1 MASTKLMHT
10 KDGRPFYK
18 IVVSPERGRQYS
30 TRFYPEPQWSEKTTQ
45 RQLAKFAADFENKC
59 KNGEVQTRAEKKEKA
74 RQEELERA
82 KLKTFRD
89 YALGVYMAA
98 KEQTLSENGRS
109 SYQTYLDKHILPTL
123 GDYLMTEI
131 TPAMLNKMLLD
142 FQKQGYKHS
151 TTIKLYNILNG
162 IFDMAFMDYSIQ
174 INPMQRVQRP
184 KQPKDE
190 KQVAES
196 DKALTI
202 EQLRHCLDCVSKE
215 SLQWQTY
222 IVLCADT
229 GCRRGELCGLQWQ
242 DIDFDKESVT
252 INRTLNYTV
261 DAGVYTGLPK
271 NGEIRSIDIGSDTI
285 NLLRQLQRQQ
295 VNNSILTKWVFTQDG
310 SPEPMHPQSPT
321 GYFKKF
327 GDKYGIENFHPHLLR
342 HTSASIAITNGA
354 DVASVSARLGHSD
367 TAITLRMY
375 THANE
380 DSIRRAGDTV
390 RNLLK
395 KES

>member
-1 MASTKLMHT
+1 MSCA
-10 KDGRPFYK
+10 GF
-18 IVVSPERGRQYS
+18 
-30 TRFYPEPQWSEKTTQ
+30 
-45 RQLAKFAADFENKC
+45 
-59 KNGEVQTRAEKKEKA
+59 
-74 RQEELERA
+74 
-82 KLKTFRD
+82 
-89 YALGVYMAA
+89 
-98 KEQTLSENGRS
+98 NGR
-109 SYQTYLDKHILPTL
+109 
-123 GDYLMTEI
+123 
-131 TPAMLNKMLLD
+131 N
-142 FQKQGYKHS
+142 
-151 TTIKLYNILNG
+151 
-162 IFDMAFMDYSIQ
+162 
-174 INPMQRVQRP
+174 
-184 KQPKDE
+184 
-190 KQVAES
+190 
-196 DKALTI
+196 
-202 EQLRHCLDCVSKE
+202 
-215 SLQWQTY
+215 
-222 IVLCADT
+222 
-229 GCRRGELCGLQWQ
+229 
-242 DIDFDKESVT
+242 IDFDKEAVT

-295 VNNSILTKWVFTQDG
+295 VNNSILTKWVFTQDE

-327 GDKYGIENFHPHLLR
+327 GDKYGIENFYPHLLR

-380 DSIRRAGDTV
+380 ESIRKAGDTV

>member
-18 IVVSPERGRQYS
+18 IIVSPERGRQYT

-45 RQLAKFAADFENKC
+45 RQLAKYAADFENRC

-89 YALGVYMAA
+89 YALGVYMAT

-109 SYQTYLDKHILPTL
+109 SYQTYLDKHILPIL
-123 GDYLMTEI
+123 GDYLITEI

-142 FQKQGYKHS
+142 FQKKGYKHS
-151 TTIKLYNILNG
+151 STIKLYNLLNG
-162 IFDMAFMDYSIQ
+162 ILDMAFMDYSIQ

-202 EQLRHCLDCVSKE
+202 EQLRYCLDCVSKE

-285 NLLRQLQRQQ
+285 ALLRRLQRQQ
-295 VNNSILTKWVFTQDG
+295 ASNSILTQWVFTQDE

-327 GDKYGIENFHPHLLR
+327 GDKYGIENFHPHLLH

-380 DSIRRAGDTV
+380 ESIRRAGDTV

>member
-18 IVVSPERGRQYS
+18 IIVSPERGRQYT

-45 RQLAKFAADFENKC
+45 RQLAKYAADFENRC

-74 RQEELERA
+74 RQE
-82 KLKTFRD
+82 
-89 YALGVYMAA
+89 A

-109 SYQTYLDKHILPTL
+109 SYQTYLDKHILPIL
-123 GDYLMTEI
+123 GDYLITEI

-142 FQKQGYKHS
+142 FQKKGYKHS
-151 TTIKLYNILNG
+151 TTIKLYNLLNG

-202 EQLRHCLDCVSKE
+202 EQLRYCLDCVSKE

-285 NLLRQLQRQQ
+285 ALLRRLQRQQ
-295 VNNSILTKWVFTQDG
+295 ASNSILTQWVFTQDE

-321 GYFKKF
+321 GFFKKF
-327 GDKYGIENFHPHLLR
+327 GNKYGIENFHPHLLR

-380 DSIRRAGDTV
+380 ESIRRAGDTV

>member
-1 MASTKLMHT
+1 MQILDAAE
-10 KDGRPFYK
+10 
-18 IVVSPERGRQYS
+18 VSCAG
-30 TRFYPEPQWSEKTTQ
+30 F
-45 RQLAKFAADFENKC
+45 
-59 KNGEVQTRAEKKEKA
+59 
-74 RQEELERA
+74 
-82 KLKTFRD
+82 
-89 YALGVYMAA
+89 
-98 KEQTLSENGRS
+98 NGR
-109 SYQTYLDKHILPTL
+109 ILTL
-123 GDYLMTEI
+123 T
-131 TPAMLNKMLLD
+131 K
-142 FQKQGYKHS
+142 
-151 TTIKLYNILNG
+151 
-162 IFDMAFMDYSIQ
+162 
-174 INPMQRVQRP
+174 
-184 KQPKDE
+184 
-190 KQVAES
+190 
-196 DKALTI
+196 
-202 EQLRHCLDCVSKE
+202 
-215 SLQWQTY
+215 
-222 IVLCADT
+222 
-229 GCRRGELCGLQWQ
+229 
-242 DIDFDKESVT
+242 T

-380 DSIRRAGDTV
+380 ESIRRAGDTV

>member
-18 IVVSPERGRQYS
+18 IIVSPERGRQYT

-45 RQLAKFAADFENKC
+45 RQLAKYAADFENRC

-89 YALGVYMAA
+89 YALGVYMAT

-109 SYQTYLDKHILPTL
+109 SYQTYLDKHILPIL
-123 GDYLMTEI
+123 GDYLITEI

-142 FQKQGYKHS
+142 FHKKGYKHS
-151 TTIKLYNILNG
+151 STIKLYNLLNG

-202 EQLRHCLDCVSKE
+202 EQLRYCLDCVSKE
-215 SLQWQTY
+215 SSMADIY
-222 IVLCADT
+222 CSLC
-229 GCRRGELCGLQWQ
+229 
-242 DIDFDKESVT
+242 
-252 INRTLNYTV
+252 
-261 DAGVYTGLPK
+261 
-271 NGEIRSIDIGSDTI
+271 
-285 NLLRQLQRQQ
+285 
-295 VNNSILTKWVFTQDG
+295 
-310 SPEPMHPQSPT
+310 
-321 GYFKKF
+321 
-327 GDKYGIENFHPHLLR
+327 
-342 HTSASIAITNGA
+342 
-354 DVASVSARLGHSD
+354 
-367 TAITLRMY
+367 
-375 THANE
+375 
-380 DSIRRAGDTV
+380 
-390 RNLLK
+390 
-395 KES
+395 

>member
-1 MASTKLMHT
+1 
-10 KDGRPFYK
+10 
-18 IVVSPERGRQYS
+18 
-30 TRFYPEPQWSEKTTQ
+30 
-45 RQLAKFAADFENKC
+45 
-59 KNGEVQTRAEKKEKA
+59 
-74 RQEELERA
+74 
-82 KLKTFRD
+82 
-89 YALGVYMAA
+89 
-98 KEQTLSENGRS
+98 
-109 SYQTYLDKHILPTL
+109 
-123 GDYLMTEI
+123 
-131 TPAMLNKMLLD
+131 
-142 FQKQGYKHS
+142 
-151 TTIKLYNILNG
+151 
-162 IFDMAFMDYSIQ
+162 MAFMDYSIQ

-196 DKALTI
+196 EKALTI

-242 DIDFDKESVT
+242 DIDFEKD
-252 INRTLNYTV
+252 
-261 DAGVYTGLPK
+261 
-271 NGEIRSIDIGSDTI
+271 IDIGSDTI

-354 DVASVSARLGHSD
+354 DVASVSARLGHSWCGCCECFSSSWS
-367 TAITLRMY
+367 LRHSD
-375 THANE
+375 HAQN
-380 DSIRRAGDTV
+380 V
-390 RNLLK
+390 HPCK
-395 KES
+395 

>member
-1 MASTKLMHT
+1 MAT
-10 KDGRPFYK
+10 
-18 IVVSPERGRQYS
+18 
-30 TRFYPEPQWSEKTTQ
+30 
-45 RQLAKFAADFENKC
+45 
-59 KNGEVQTRAEKKEKA
+59 
-74 RQEELERA
+74 
-82 KLKTFRD
+82 
-89 YALGVYMAA
+89 

-109 SYQTYLDKHILPTL
+109 SYQTYLDKHILPIL
-123 GDYLMTEI
+123 GDYLITEI

-142 FQKQGYKHS
+142 FQKKGYKHS
-151 TTIKLYNILNG
+151 STIKLYNLLNG

-202 EQLRHCLDCVSKE
+202 EQLRYCLDCVSKE

-242 DIDFDKESVT
+242 DIDFEEESIT

-285 NLLRQLQRQQ
+285 ALLKRLQRQQ
-295 VNNSILTKWVFTQDG
+295 ASNSILTQWVFTQDE

-321 GYFKKF
+321 GYFKKL
-327 GDKYGIENFHPHLLR
+327 GNKYGIENFHPHLLR

-380 DSIRRAGDTV
+380 ESIRRAGDTV